1 MLERNA
7 GCGRREIR
15 SVRTLDMPEITARA
29 STPAPVSRHVIA
41 VRYSSTLSIVTMS
54 DISGAGSPSNS
65 GSSRIHIQ
73 VALAHAQRD
82 DVLMRRWRS
91 LNEARP
97 WHVHALRVPKQ
108 YTTGHYRCWVD
119 PSTIGDIAVSEQ
131 YGDAVEGLIG
141 TKRSTERCTVVH
153 IVRSG
158 GLTLTEAGRT
168 VQVTPGMLCVRDA
181 QVPREFSYR
190 PGTRAQVLLLP
201 SETLT
206 DAGLDQLP
214 TLALVS
220 QNSPEA
226 RLLLG
231 QLHLIRETRGDLSP
245 AGVRAAQQSVL
256 QLLAGTL
263 MARGVSADSALR
275 PSLRTAARNCV
286 EARLLDPHL
295 CPAEIARILSVSVR
309 TLHRAFAD
317 ADESLMAYVRRRR
330 LERAREELIT
340 LSGRYTVSAV
350 AARWHF
356 SDVSHFS
363 RAFKRQFGETPSSLA
378 H

>member
-1 MLERNA
+1 M
-7 GCGRREIR
+7 
-15 SVRTLDMPEITARA
+15 
-29 STPAPVSRHVIA
+29 
-41 VRYSSTLSIVTMS
+41 
-54 DISGAGSPSNS
+54 
-65 GSSRIHIQ
+65 
-73 VALAHAQRD
+73 
-82 DVLMRRWRS
+82 
-91 LNEARP
+91 
-97 WHVHALRVPKQ
+97 
-108 YTTGHYRCWVD
+108 D

-141 TKRSTERCTVVH
+141 TKRATERCTVVH

-181 QVPREFSYR
+181 HVPREFSYR

-256 QLLAGTL
+256 QLLAGAL

-330 LERAREELIT
+330 LERAREELVT